1 MKENDTDYIYYLEQ
15 NKNIG
20 NTVFN
25 DEVKSYE
32 FVQKIGDM
40 DITHLKDYK
49 KRDLFL
55 KKHGKKLL
63 GKFKNKKPNINKNKF
78 SIRIKHETRIL
89 SMEDID
95 NLLTT
100 VDEKINILDKIKK
113 NIKMFYG
120 DCSEWKIIISK
131 NNIDYKI
138 SLDGIEKWDY
148 NKTCDLGIENI
159 IDGVLSQEEI
169 DMLLTPIEKKKNE

>member
-1 MKENDTDYIYYLEQ
+1 MKENNKNCIYYLEQ
-15 NKNIG
+15 NKNIS
-20 NTVFN
+20 NAIFTN
-25 DEVKSYE
+25 EVNSYE

-40 DITHLKDYK
+40 DIKHLKDYK
-49 KRDLFL
+49 KRDLYL

-63 GKFKNKKPNINKNKF
+63 RKFKNKKPNINKNKI
-78 SIRIKHETRIL
+78 SIRIRHETRIL

-100 VDEKINILDKIKK
+100 VGEKINILDKIKR
-113 NIKMFYG
+113 NIKMFFG

-138 SLDGIEKWDY
+138 SLAGIEKWDY

-169 DMLLTPIEKKKNE
+169 DMLLTPIEKGKE